1 VRRFVAFV
9 VVAVLLAAACGDDD
23 GADGATTSGGSA
35 TISEGE
41 LDWIECPDA
50 GDDVECATLAVPRDY
65 DEPDGET
72 IDLALMR
79 DRAGDDDARIGSLLV
94 NPGGPGV
101 PGTDLVPAAAF
112 IWPAEIRD
120 RFDIVGWD
128 PRGTGGSAPVDCVD
142 DVDRYFAEPDPS
154 PDDDAE
160 NQVLVDRAQEFDNAC
175 EEAAG
180 DLLGQIST
188 VDTANDLERIR
199 IALGENTISY
209 MGFSYGSELGATYA
223 TLFPRSIRAMVL
235 DGAIDPDL
243 DSIETARAQAIG
255 AEHALD
261 AFLADCSSH
270 STCAFHNDGDAEGA
284 YDTLIAGLDADPLP
298 PPESGRPEVGQGV
311 ALNAVIQA
319 LYSTDFWPVLAEALD
334 AAQDGDGDGL
344 LALSDTYLERD
355 DDGTWTNTIEAFIS
369 ISCLDDPAPRDLD
382 AYAELADEFE
392 QVAPRL
398 GRSFASGYQCALWP
412 VESEPG
418 PSVDGAGAPPIIV
431 AGTTGDP
438 YTPLEQTAALADAL
452 ATGVLLVREG
462 EGHTGYGEGSC
473 IDDLIDDYLIDL
485 TVPEDGTRC

>member
-1 VRRFVAFV
+1 VRRLVVLVTVA
-9 VVAVLLAAACGDDD
+9 ALLTAACGDDD
-23 GADGATTSGGSA
+23 DTDGSTSAG
-35 TISEGE
+35 TLE
-41 LDWIECPDA
+41 WIECPDA
-50 GDDVECATLAVPRDY
+50 GDDVECATLAVPLDY
-65 DEPDGET
+65 DDPDGET

-79 DRAGDDDARIGSLLV
+79 DRADDEGDRIGSLLV

-101 PGTDLVPAAAF
+101 PGTDLVPVAR
-112 IWPAEIRD
+112 IVWPREIRD

-128 PRGTGGSAPVDCVD
+128 PRGTGGSAPVDCID

-154 PDDDAE
+154 PDDDSE
-160 NQVLVDRAQEFDNAC
+160 NQVLVDRAQEFDDFC
-175 EEAAG
+175 EQAAG
-180 DLLGQIST
+180 ELLGQIST

-199 IALGENTISY
+199 IALGEDTISY

-223 TLFPRSIRAMVL
+223 TLFPESIRAMVL

-243 DSIETARAQAIG
+243 DTTETARAQAIG

-261 AFLADCSSH
+261 SFLADCSSH
-270 STCAFHNDGDAEGA
+270 RTCAFHNDGDAEGA
-284 YDTLIAGLDADPLP
+284 YDALIASLDSDPLP
-298 PPESGRPEVGQGV
+298 PPERGRIEVGQGV

-334 AAQDGDGDGL
+334 AAQEGDGDGL
-344 LALSDTYLERD
+344 LALNDTYLERD
-355 DDGTWTNTIEAFIS
+355 DDGTWTNTLEAFVAIG
-369 ISCLDDPAPRDLD
+369 CLDDPAPRDID

-392 QVAPRL
+392 EVAPRL

-412 VESEPG
+412 VESRPG
-418 PSVDGAGAPPIIV
+418 PQVDGEGAPPIVV

-473 IDDLIDDYLIDL
+473 IDDIIDDYLINL